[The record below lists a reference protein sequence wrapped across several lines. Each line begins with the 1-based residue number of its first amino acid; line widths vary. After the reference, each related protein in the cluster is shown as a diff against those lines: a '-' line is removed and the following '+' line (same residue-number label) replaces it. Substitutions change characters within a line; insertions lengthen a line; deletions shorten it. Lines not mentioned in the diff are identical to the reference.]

1 MDCCLK
7 HPHNELLSTFYSKF
21 PGMSISVSEGLDIPA
36 SEGLESSTT
45 GSCRSNKPHVR
56 RNSNA
61 SYRKLC

>member
-1 MDCCLK
+1 
-7 HPHNELLSTFYSKF
+7 
-21 PGMSISVSEGLDIPA
+21 MSISVSEGLDIPA

-56 RNSNA
+56 RNTNA